1 MTIDVLM
8 DATIDATID
17 VAVLIIKII
26 IVMTE
31 VIPNL
36 DDTLGICNDVT
47 GATVS

>member
-8 DATIDATID
+8 DGTID
-17 VAVLIIKII
+17 VAVLVITIT
-26 IVMTE
+26 IVTTK

-47 GATVS
+47 GATAS